1 MTRFV
6 SVALLIAFS
15 LTARSA
21 DVPAPVGRKIADFT
35 LPDTVAKS
43 DWSLAENARE
53 SKATILLFLGTGCP
67 ASAGYGPKLNEYHD
81 VFAEQGV
88 TFVAV
93 YSHPTDEPTDIATF
107 AKAARFRFPQL
118 RDADRSLAA
127 KFAVER
133 VPTAIL
139 LDAGRTVRYAG
150 RIDDQFAPGVHK
162 PKATTKELINALKE
176 VLAEK
181 EVTVKHAPAAGCLLP
196 KEKTVA
202 KSDASV
208 TYHNQVSRIIQ
219 GKCQHCHRPGEA
231 APFSLL
237 NYKQAKGWASMI
249 REVVADNVM
258 PPWHADAPIGHFQN
272 DRRLPEADKKTLLA
286 WIDAGCPEGDVTD
299 APAEKKYVTGW
310 RLDREPDVVLKM
322 NETIN
327 VPASYL
333 GGLAGMPYQYI
344 PAGKPFEEDTWIQ
357 AVEVRPDFRQ
367 AIHHIIAFVIP
378 PGVRPEQALSNG
390 NFGRLL
396 LASYVPGDMPG
407 IYPLGMAKKIE
418 KGSWI
423 LMEVHYTPYGV
434 AGKDCSQ
441 IGLILT
447 KESPSLRARSIDI
460 TNNKFVIPAGA
471 ASHEV
476 KSSHTFKREATI
488 LAYSP
493 HMHVRGKG
501 FRYELV
507 TTGPDGKEARELLL
521 NVPRYDFNWQTSYIP
536 SATKTIPAGARVEC
550 TAWFDNSAENPFNP
564 DPKRRVRWGNQ
575 TWEEMMIGFL
585 EYAEEPGAK

>member
-1 MTRFV
+1 LF
-6 SVALLIAFS
+6 ALPFS
-15 LTARSA
+15 LQAA
-21 DVPAPVGRKIADFT
+21 DIPAPVGRKVADFT
-35 LPDTVAKS
+35 LPDTTAKA
-43 DWSLAENARE
+43 DWSLATNARE

-67 ASAGYGPKLNEYHD
+67 ASAAYGPKLNEYYG

-93 YSHPTDEPTDIATF
+93 YSHPTDEAADVAAF
-107 AKAARFRFPQL
+107 AKAAGFKFPQL
-118 RDADRSLAA
+118 RDADRSLAT
-127 KFAVER
+127 KLAVER

-162 PKATTKELINALKE
+162 PKATTKELINALKD

-196 KEKTVA
+196 NEKTVA
-202 KSDASV
+202 KADASV

-219 GKCQHCHRPGEA
+219 AKCQHCHRPGEA
-231 APFSLL
+231 APFALM

-258 PPWHADAPIGHFQN
+258 PPWHADAPLGHFEN
-272 DRRLPEADKKTLLA
+272 DRRLPETDKKTLLA
-286 WIDAGCPEGDVTD
+286 WVDAGCPEGDVKD

-322 NETIN
+322 NETVN

-344 PAGKPFEEDTWIQ
+344 PAGKPFEEDTWVT

-378 PGVRPEQALSNG
+378 PGVRPEVALSDAQG

-407 IYPLGMAKKIE
+407 IYPQGMAKKIE

-434 AGKDCSQ
+434 AGKDRSQ
-441 IGLILT
+441 IGLILA
-447 KESPSLRARSIDI
+447 KEPPKYRAQSIDI

-471 ASHEV
+471 SNHEV
-476 KSSHTFKREATI
+476 KSKFPVKRDTQI

-493 HMHVRGKG
+493 HMHVRGKA
-501 FRYELV
+501 FKYELV
-507 TTGPDGKEARELLL
+507 TKSPDGGEVREVLL
-521 NVPRYDFNWQTSYIP
+521 NVPRYDFNWQTSYLP
-536 SATKTIPAGARVEC
+536 AKTKIAPAGSTIEC

-585 EYAEEPGAK
+585 EYSDSPGTK